1 VVEIDLNDGTHFS
14 ERVSAVRG
22 TPRNPMGR
30 NEVIDKV
37 RDLTAPVLGR
47 DPSAKLIETILEIE
61 KVADVR
67 TLRRMFQRG

>member
-1 VVEIDLNDGTHFS
+1 
-14 ERVSAVRG
+14 
-22 TPRNPMGR
+22 MGR

-47 DPSAKLIETILEIE
+47 DPSTKLIETIFEIE
-61 KVADVR
+61 KVADIR